1 MHWPAARFM
10 SWLLKRYNG
19 AFNRPKIPPSQWLR
33 SCVVWPGM
41 EDSVEPFK
49 YTRTAPQTLMCILHC
64 SWGEFNA
71 VNFWEWHPSS
81 LLDAASYLLP
91 LHPSEHIL
99 MPVMKMYG
107 LLNLE
112 CMVYWTLSQ
121 FFIVQV
127 LRSLNSFSLSFSDIL
142 ACPRDWYSVLKIK
155 NVILWNSIKRTT
167 VFLFL
172 CW

>member
-1 MHWPAARFM
+1 MHWPAARFV

-81 LLDAASYLLP
+81 LLDAASYLPP

-121 FFIVQV
+121 FFIVHV
-127 LRSLNSFSLSFSDIL
+127 LRSFNSFSLSFSERL
-142 ACPRDWYSVLKIK
+142 AFPRDWNSVLKRN
-155 NVILWNSIKRTT
+155 NVK
-167 VFLFL
+167 FL
-172 CW
+172 CLKVLKP

>member
-81 LLDAASYLLP
+81 LLDAASYLPP

-121 FFIVQV
+121 FFIVHV
-127 LRSLNSFSLSFSDIL
+127 LRSFNSFSLSFSDRL
-142 ACPRDWYSVLKIK
+142 ACPRDWYSVLKRK
-155 NVILWNSIKRTT
+155 NVK
-167 VFLFL
+167 FL
-172 CW
+172 CLKVLKP

>member
-1 MHWPAARFM
+1 MQYAFTYPNRSCANFYYQNLPSGNTSDGLGMYNFTFKTALQTFWPLNAMHWPAARFV
-10 SWLLKRYNG
+10 SWLWKRYNG

-71 VNFWEWHPSS
+71 VIFWEWHPSS
-81 LLDAASYLLP
+81 LLDAASYLPP

-99 MPVMKMYG
+99 MPE
-107 LLNLE
+107 NIWFTE
-112 CMVYWTLSQ
+112 
-121 FFIVQV
+121 
-127 LRSLNSFSLSFSDIL
+127 LRQS
-142 ACPRDWYSVLKIK
+142 SV
-155 NVILWNSIKRTT
+155 NHT
-167 VFLFL
+167 F
-172 CW
+172 